1 MHGLWIITIVFGVI
15 AAVIAY
21 SKGRNS
27 LGWFVAGMFV
37 GPFALVV
44 AFLHPVRR
52 EGMYTSCPSCCEVI
66 REEAGTCRYCGS
78 VVEHPLRSELTGQ

>member
-1 MHGLWIITIVFGVI
+1 MHGFWIITFVFGVI

-44 AFLHPVRR
+44 AFLPPVSR
-52 EGMYTSCPSCCEVI
+52 EGMYTTCPACCEVI

-78 VVEHPLRSELTGQ
+78 LVAPAARSELTGQ